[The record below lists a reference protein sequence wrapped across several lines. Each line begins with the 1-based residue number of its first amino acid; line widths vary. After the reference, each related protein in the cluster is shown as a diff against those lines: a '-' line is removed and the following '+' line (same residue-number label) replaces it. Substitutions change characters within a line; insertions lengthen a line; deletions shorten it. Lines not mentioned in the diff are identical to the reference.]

1 MIVNPKISE
10 IQIKKGLY
18 IVGTPIGNLNDISL
32 RAINILE
39 RSDYIL
45 CEDTRKSKILL
56 DKFDIASKLI
66 SYHKFNEKK
75 ISTKII
81 KLLKDDKLISIIS
94 DAGTPNISDPG
105 RILINECIKNSID
118 IYPIPGASAVTA
130 AVSIS
135 GFSNK
140 FFFYGFFPE
149 KQKEIENDFKDLSK
163 IDSSIVF
170 FVSPK
175 KINKIIPFIK
185 KNFTKR
191 KIVICREISKIYEE
205 YIRKDVEQLEKFNNQ
220 VKGELTIVISEKYD
234 EKNMSHKLE
243 ESDKRIIKL
252 VISKLSIKEIVNLI
266 SFNKKISKKEIYDY
280 CLKLKDEK

>member
-1 MIVNPKISE
+1 MNVLKIQS
-10 IQIKKGLY
+10 IY
-18 IVGTPIGNLNDISL
+18 TPSL
-32 RAINILE
+32 GHQQLQLLFRLVVFRIN
-39 RSDYIL
+39 
-45 CEDTRKSKILL
+45 
-56 DKFDIASKLI
+56 
-66 SYHKFNEKK
+66 
-75 ISTKII
+75 
-81 KLLKDDKLISIIS
+81 
-94 DAGTPNISDPG
+94 
-105 RILINECIKNSID
+105 
-118 IYPIPGASAVTA
+118 
-130 AVSIS
+130 
-135 GFSNK
+135 FSLW
-140 FFFYGFFPE
+140 FFSE
-149 KQKEIENDFKDLSK
+149 KQKEIENDFKNLSK

-175 KINKIIPFIK
+175 KLTKLFHLLK
-185 KNFTKR
+185 KFYKR

-234 EKNMSHKLE
+234 EKNMSQKLE

>member
-1 MIVNPKISE
+1 MI
-10 IQIKKGLY
+10 
-18 IVGTPIGNLNDISL
+18 L
-32 RAINILE
+32 R
-39 RSDYIL
+39 
-45 CEDTRKSKILL
+45 
-56 DKFDIASKLI
+56 
-66 SYHKFNEKK
+66 
-75 ISTKII
+75 
-81 KLLKDDKLISIIS
+81 
-94 DAGTPNISDPG
+94 
-105 RILINECIKNSID
+105 
-118 IYPIPGASAVTA
+118 
-130 AVSIS
+130 
-135 GFSNK
+135 
-140 FFFYGFFPE
+140 
-149 KQKEIENDFKDLSK
+149 LSK

-234 EKNMSHKLE
+234 EKNMSQKLE

>member
-1 MIVNPKISE
+1 MV
-10 IQIKKGLY
+10 
-18 IVGTPIGNLNDISL
+18 
-32 RAINILE
+32 
-39 RSDYIL
+39 
-45 CEDTRKSKILL
+45 
-56 DKFDIASKLI
+56 
-66 SYHKFNEKK
+66 
-75 ISTKII
+75 
-81 KLLKDDKLISIIS
+81 
-94 DAGTPNISDPG
+94 
-105 RILINECIKNSID
+105 
-118 IYPIPGASAVTA
+118 
-130 AVSIS
+130 
-135 GFSNK
+135 
-140 FFFYGFFPE
+140 FFPE

-266 SFNKKISKKEIYDY
+266 SFNKKISKKKFMIIA
-280 CLKLKDEK
+280 

>member
-56 DKFDIASKLI
+56 DKFNIDSKLI

-75 ISTKII
+75 ISNKII
-81 KLLKDDKLISIIS
+81 KLLKDDNLISIIS

-234 EKNMSHKLE
+234 EKNMSQKLE

>member
-56 DKFDIASKLI
+56 DKFDIDSKLI

-75 ISTKII
+75 ISNKII

-185 KNFTKR
+185 KNFTNR